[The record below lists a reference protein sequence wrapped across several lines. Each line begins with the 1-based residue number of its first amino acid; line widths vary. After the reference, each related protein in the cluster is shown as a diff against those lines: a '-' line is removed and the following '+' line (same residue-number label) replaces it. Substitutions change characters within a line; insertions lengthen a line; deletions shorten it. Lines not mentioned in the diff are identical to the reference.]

1 MTCPGF
7 GELNIPTLSSR
18 AFWDDCDEDE
28 IPSTEPEK
36 LQLYIESRE
45 ELDKAISKA
54 NLLLVIEGPHVST
67 FAESVLL
74 KDSKKLAG
82 IPCKK
87 SSLHFIASNG
97 TLIAIVEEDLSK
109 SGEITEL
116 LISEKIASAPK
127 DVFTLS
133 IKPKV
138 DYKSENIA
146 AVQEEI
152 TFLRSL
158 GGKVNY
164 VEPLEAP
171 NFICGVTAG
180 IATWRC
186 NEGLDVQVFLAYTDN
201 VALDYLA
208 AKPVIKLLRDLNIN
222 CANSYH
228 FNKAND
234 SHLYM

>member
-1 MTCPGF
+1 MSCPFGF
-7 GELNIPTLSSR
+7 GELNIPFSR
-18 AFWDDCDEDE
+18 AFWDDCEEDE

-36 LQLYIESRE
+36 LQLSVPSRE
-45 ELDKAISKA
+45 ELDKALSKT
-54 NLLLVIEGPHVST
+54 NLLLVIEGLNVSN

-82 IPCKK
+82 IPSKK
-87 SSLHFIASNG
+87 SSLHFRASNG
-97 TLIAIVEEDLSK
+97 TMIAIVEEDLSK

-127 DVFTLS
+127 EVITLS

-138 DYKSENIA
+138 DYKSENIN
-146 AVQEEI
+146 AVRDEI

-164 VEPLEAP
+164 VESLEAP

-180 IATWRC
+180 IASWRFS
-186 NEGLDVQVFLAYTDN
+186 EGLKVQVFLAYTDN

-208 AKPVIKLLRDLNIN
+208 AKPIIKLLHDLDID
-222 CANSYH
+222 CAEIYNFKKSD
-228 FNKAND
+228 D